1 MPVSALEGESCT
13 VLGDPRW
20 SSRNCCVAGTVT
32 VEVFDTVDPRAWRE
46 DLVCAFRDHMAHS
59 WVVGAFLEREPQGA
73 LVDAEVVP
81 EKPLAAAATVQNRQ
95 KVPSF
100 SRITLV

>member
-1 MPVSALEGESCT
+1 MQVSALEGESCT
-13 VLGDPRW
+13 VLGDQRW
-20 SSRNCCVAGTVT
+20 SSRNCCVVGTATAV
-32 VEVFDTVDPRAWRE
+32 VFDTVDPRAWRE
-46 DLVCAFRDHMAHS
+46 APVCAFRDHMAHS

-73 LVDAEVVP
+73 LVDEEEAP
-81 EKPLAAAATVQNRQ
+81 EKRLAVAVTVQNHR